1 MVLKEV
7 SRLHSKKSVWQK
19 IFTIIQYRITN
30 IEATVK
36 AVMEHGT
43 VTKTDF
49 L

>member
-1 MVLKEV
+1 MAEN
-7 SRLHSKKSVWQK
+7 
-19 IFTIIQYRITN
+19 IYDYTISNNIN

>member
-1 MVLKEV
+1 MAEN
-7 SRLHSKKSVWQK
+7 
-19 IFTIIQYRITN
+19 IYDYTISNIN

>member
-1 MVLKEV
+1 MAEN
-7 SRLHSKKSVWQK
+7 
-19 IFTIIQYRITN
+19 ITIRNNIN

-36 AVMEHGT
+36 AVMEHVT